1 MRIEFPTAITSLDPA
16 GCHRRVSS
24 TFLSRNTARP
34 DCRGCSSETPKRAGP
49 RNKRQF
55 PITRLPGLWTAIS
68 SRLVFMTHTA
78 KDSPYRKQRFLDVVK
93 KADGSYDLFLD
104 DSPIRTNIPEEWLE
118 SEVCRFG
125 FCGEEYRSILR
136 EVSLHGRTRL
146 SLSMQWRPNA

>member
-1 MRIEFPTAITSLDPA
+1 
-16 GCHRRVSS
+16 
-24 TFLSRNTARP
+24 
-34 DCRGCSSETPKRAGP
+34 
-49 RNKRQF
+49 
-55 PITRLPGLWTAIS
+55 
-68 SRLVFMTHTA
+68 MTHTA

>member
-1 MRIEFPTAITSLDPA
+1 MS
-16 GCHRRVSS
+16 
-24 TFLSRNTARP
+24 
-34 DCRGCSSETPKRAGP
+34 
-49 RNKRQF
+49 
-55 PITRLPGLWTAIS
+55 LPGLWTAIS
-68 SRLVFMTHTA
+68 SRLVFMTRTA

>member
-1 MRIEFPTAITSLDPA
+1 MPGQIASWRGFPRA
-16 GCHRRVSS
+16 VSIG
-24 TFLSRNTARP
+24 TE
-34 DCRGCSSETPKRAGP
+34 G
-49 RNKRQF
+49 QF
-55 PITRLPGLWTAIS
+55 PVNGLPGLWTAIS
-68 SRLVFMTHTA
+68 SRLVFMTRTA
-78 KDSPYRKQRFLDVVK
+78 KDSPYRKQRFLDVFK

>member
-1 MRIEFPTAITSLDPA
+1 MSDIPPFSRDEKFRAYQMS
-16 GCHRRVSS
+16 GKSRYHHVKQHF
-24 TFLSRNTARP
+24 TFLVYDNQS
-34 DCRGCSSETPKRAGP
+34 
-49 RNKRQF
+49 
-55 PITRLPGLWTAIS
+55 GLWTAIS
-68 SRLVFMTHTA
+68 SRLVFMTRTA
-78 KDSPYRKQRFLDVVK
+78 KDSPYRKQRFLDVFK

-146 SLSMQWRPNA
+146 TLSTQWRPNA